1 MLNEKMWEAFSTIES
16 TLIHVLPTEYQMF
29 MFGGKI
35 KLRDIIVQI
44 FLACCEYA
52 YHQKSKKTSL
62 RRHRKQ
68 SDEEILGGD
77 AMKGRL
83 QRAAADMNAKNVT
96 LSHYVK
102 EHYGFDIKTPA
113 YEQNQSV
120 NRNKKPYIIDNAE
133 LLELLQLDEISLL
146 KVILNRKF
154 LSPKFYNDD
163 FRVCAD
169 EYDRAVQKLLV
180 GREENN
186 EKMVLNTFTVFT
198 LEWQY
203 YIDFMYKIT
212 SAMEKNS
219 IREIPDLWNRLT
231 AFCYQPTI
239 NPALNHYREWAFLK
253 EITVTSRAVLIR
265 NKFVD
270 DVATMEPG
278 QEYEIIQA
286 SYLEALYLIVY
297 FRAALIYKD
306 KSLQEWFCKETDL
319 EDWASVCAFYDISQE
334 YVPDKIWSNKKIRY
348 AKTAYKDMTFD
359 YKLHNG
365 KI

>member
-44 FLACCEYA
+44 FLDCCEYA

-186 EKMVLNTFTVFT
+186 EKMVLNT
-198 LEWQY
+198 
-203 YIDFMYKIT
+203 
-212 SAMEKNS
+212 
-219 IREIPDLWNRLT
+219 
-231 AFCYQPTI
+231 
-239 NPALNHYREWAFLK
+239 
-253 EITVTSRAVLIR
+253 
-265 NKFVD
+265 
-270 DVATMEPG
+270 
-278 QEYEIIQA
+278 
-286 SYLEALYLIVY
+286 
-297 FRAALIYKD
+297 
-306 KSLQEWFCKETDL
+306 
-319 EDWASVCAFYDISQE
+319 
-334 YVPDKIWSNKKIRY
+334 
-348 AKTAYKDMTFD
+348 
-359 YKLHNG
+359 
-365 KI
+365 

>member
-1 MLNEKMWEAFSTIES
+1 M
-16 TLIHVLPTEYQMF
+16 
-29 MFGGKI
+29 
-35 KLRDIIVQI
+35 
-44 FLACCEYA
+44 
-52 YHQKSKKTSL
+52 
-62 RRHRKQ
+62 
-68 SDEEILGGD
+68 
-77 AMKGRL
+77 
-83 QRAAADMNAKNVT
+83 
-96 LSHYVK
+96 
-102 EHYGFDIKTPA
+102 
-113 YEQNQSV
+113 
-120 NRNKKPYIIDNAE
+120 
-133 LLELLQLDEISLL
+133 